1 MRWGRGS
8 IRRLCGGTNL
18 HRALPGFRTPAA
30 RDATHRAPPD
40 VGAAS
45 PGSGGCKGV
54 VYVSQHTHTEFVARP
69 PCTLEKIV
77 FTNTM
82 QFAVA
87 TTPMLATRAAVRP
100 QASRAALVVRAED
113 VKPVMIGLAVGSSII
128 SPAGIR
134 SAVPGGGVCPT
145 HGYRRRGHVVE
156 SFACSL
162 HPPRI
167 HRARSSADSDD

>member
-1 MRWGRGS
+1 MGEREHTAFVWWDEPSSRATRLSHSGCARCHPPRPSRRRRSFAWIGGMQRGCL
-8 IRRLCGGTNL
+8 RV
-18 HRALPGFRTPAA
+18 
-30 RDATHRAPPD
+30 ATHAHSVR
-40 VGAAS
+40 G
-45 PGSGGCKGV
+45 
-54 VYVSQHTHTEFVARP
+54 P